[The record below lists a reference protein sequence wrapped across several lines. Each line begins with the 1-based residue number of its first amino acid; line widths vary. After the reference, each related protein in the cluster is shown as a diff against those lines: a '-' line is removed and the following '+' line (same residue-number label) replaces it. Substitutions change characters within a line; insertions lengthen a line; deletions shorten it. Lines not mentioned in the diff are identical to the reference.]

1 MFIRNIVDGLSITV
15 IDFSLVSD
23 NLIGYIGVVE

>member
-1 MFIRNIVDGLSITV
+1 MFIRNIVDVRFFAV
-15 IDFSLVSD
+15 IDFSLASD